1 MLGDSHYRNYPRELQ
16 EDMVSNALLKCIKN
30 IHNYK
35 PERAATCF
43 NYFTRCVE
51 HSFWDTLAK
60 HYKQQNIQR
69 ELLRAYMD

>member
-1 MLGDSHYRNYPRELQ
+1 
-16 EDMVSNALLKCIKN
+16 MVSNALLKCIKN

-35 PERAATCF
+35 PERASTCF